1 MATPSPPSDRDAP
14 RSVAHEE
21 GRRRVQPSRH
31 RGDERHSSPGHAHPC
46 DRERQ
51 ADLRAGR
58 GCYCD
63 GGDVSGIPRRS
74 RRLRSFTRSNSAM
87 ATGRQGSA
95 RPPGCSAAN
104 WSFPNGYAVSD
115 TASLSN
121 STSPPPPGGRELLVQ
136 EYVFWD
142 SALMAQQIGI
152 A

>member
-14 RSVAHEE
+14 SSVAHEE

-74 RRLRSFTRSNSAM
+74 RRLRSLTRSNSAM

-104 WSFPNGYAVSD
+104 WSFP
-115 TASLSN
+115 TAMRFPTRQVFRTQLLHHRQVGGSCSSK
-121 STSPPPPGGRELLVQ
+121 STS
-136 EYVFWD
+136 
-142 SALMAQQIGI
+142 SGI
-152 A
+152 RRSWPSR